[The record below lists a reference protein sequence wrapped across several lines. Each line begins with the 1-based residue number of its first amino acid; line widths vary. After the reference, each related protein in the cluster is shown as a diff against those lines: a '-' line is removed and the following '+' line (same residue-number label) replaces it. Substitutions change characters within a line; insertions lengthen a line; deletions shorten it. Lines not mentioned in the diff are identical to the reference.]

1 MMMMLSCGQL
11 NLAESP
17 LTIASNNGL
26 NGGGDFVKNDGVF
39 QDRRMDADGDGA
51 VTKRHG
57 RTTSK

>member
-57 RTTSK
+57 WTSK